1 MSKIFLD
8 SASIDITYKCN
19 FNCIHCYN
27 SSGKIKSFRKE
38 LTDEEI
44 LKIVDD
50 ILNYTPRS
58 MCICGGETLLRKE
71 LLYKIGYKVKAKSP
85 KTSLNMVTNG
95 FLMTDEIAEN
105 LKKSGYYMVQVSL
118 DGFNSESH
126 NWIRQNDLAYERAIN
141 AIKILAAKNFYV
153 GVACAPSKK
162 NINEFERIIKL
173 CFELGVNIFR
183 VQPMM
188 VLGRAHLIKEYLLD
202 DYEYFELVETLDEL
216 KKKYSPKMD
225 IEWGDP
231 IQHIEGYKIEEY
243 NMNFLTI
250 NAFGD
255 ILGSVYLP
263 IDFGNLKSNTLD
275 KYFDAGLNKIHH
287 LKTMKKLVSLV
298 NGSKNMDV
306 HDINNKLPQLGV
318 DENIHLNILDENLN
332 KLDEEI
338 YNQYFEEE

>member
-1 MSKIFLD
+1 MNKIFID

-27 SSGKIKSFRKE
+27 SSGKLKKYRQE
-38 LTDEEI
+38 LSDDEV

-71 LLYKIGYKVKAKSP
+71 LLYEIGKKVKLKSP

-95 FLMTDEIAEN
+95 FLMTEEIADN

-118 DGFNSESH
+118 DGVDPESH
-126 NWIRQNDLAYERAIN
+126 NWIRQNEQAFIKAIN
-141 AIKILAAKNFYV
+141 AIKILAEKNFYV

-162 NINEFERIIKL
+162 NIKEFEKIIKL

-202 DYEYFELVETLDEL
+202 DFEYFELVEKLDAM
-216 KKKYSPKMD
+216 KKIYLHKMD

-243 NMNFLTI
+243 KMNFLTI

-263 IDFGNLKSNTLD
+263 IDFGNLKSASL
-275 KYFDAGLNKIHH
+275 KQYFTAGLNKIHH
-287 LKTMKKLVSLV
+287 LKTMKKLISLV
-298 NGSKNMDV
+298 SGTKNMDV
-306 HDINNKLPQLGV
+306 HDVNKKLPQLGV
-318 DENIHLNILDENLN
+318 DENIHLNILDENLTE
-332 KLDEEI
+332 LDEKY
-338 YNQYFEEE
+338 YNQFFEED